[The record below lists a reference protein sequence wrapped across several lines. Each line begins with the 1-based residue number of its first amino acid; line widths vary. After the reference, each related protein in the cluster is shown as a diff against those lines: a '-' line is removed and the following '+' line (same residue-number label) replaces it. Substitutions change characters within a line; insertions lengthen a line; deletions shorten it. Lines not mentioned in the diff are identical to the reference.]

1 MIVLGIE
8 TSCDETGC
16 GIVDAGYRVLGES
29 LYTQAATHAKFGG
42 VVPEVAARAH
52 LEKIQPV
59 VSAALEA
66 ARAHSGITLAD
77 VDVIA
82 HTRGPGL
89 LGPLLVGSSFAQ
101 GLGRALGKPVMG
113 LNHLEGHLASAY
125 LTDPTFEPPFLAL
138 LVSGGHTELVHV
150 GANLE
155 FRVLGS
161 TRDDAAGEAFDKS
174 GKLLG
179 LGYPAGAE
187 VSGLAESGRRDALQL
202 PRALMEKGNLEF
214 SFSGLKSAVARAAQQ
229 CVATGGEDA
238 LLAARADF
246 CASLETAIADVLV
259 KKTVWAMR
267 DLDETQLIVA
277 GGVAANSW
285 LRARMLDT
293 AQREGWRLV
302 LPERRFCGDNG
313 VMMAAAA
320 QKRIQLGKWPRVAEP
335 TGASMGVSAGLRWE

>member
-1 MIVLGIE
+1 MVVLGIE

-16 GIVDAGYRVLGES
+16 GLVDENYRVLGES

-42 VVPEVAARAH
+42 VVPEIAARAH
-52 LEKIQPV
+52 LEKIQAV
-59 VSAALEA
+59 VEAALED
-66 ARAHSGITLAD
+66 SGLSLDAI
-77 VDVIA
+77 DVIA

-101 GLGRALGKPVMG
+101 GLARALGKPVMG

-125 LTDPTFEPPFLAL
+125 LTDPAFEPPFVAL
-138 LVSGGHTELVHV
+138 LVSGGHTELLHV
-150 GANLE
+150 GPNLE
-155 FRVLGS
+155 FTVLGA

-187 VSGLAESGRRDALQL
+187 VGRLAAEGRRDFLPL
-202 PRALMEKGNLEF
+202 PRALMERGNLEF
-214 SFSGLKSAVARAAQQ
+214 SFSGLKTAVAREAQKRG
-229 CVATGGEDA
+229 ADT
-238 LLAARADF
+238 LLAERADF

-259 KKTVWAMR
+259 KKTLWAMR
-267 DLDETQLIVA
+267 QRDETKLILG
-277 GGVAANSW
+277 GGVAANAY
-285 LRARMLDT
+285 LRERMTEMAR
-293 AQREGWRLV
+293 REGFRLV

-320 QKRIQLGKWPRVAEP
+320 QKRIQLGRWPQ
-335 TGASMGVSAGLRWE
+335 TGVVTAGLRWE

>member
-16 GIVDAGYRVLGES
+16 GIVDADYHVLGEA

-59 VSAALEA
+59 VEAALESA
-66 ARAHSGITLAD
+66 GLALEA

-125 LTDPTFEPPFLAL
+125 LTDPAFEPPFLAL

-150 GANLE
+150 GPNLE
-155 FRVLGS
+155 FRVLGA

-187 VSGLAESGRRDALQL
+187 VGRLAESGRRDFLDL

-214 SFSGLKSAVARAAQQ
+214 SFSGLKSAVSREAQKCAA
-229 CVATGGEDA
+229 AGGEEA
-238 LLAARADF
+238 LHAARADF

-259 KKTVWAMR
+259 KKTLWAMR

-285 LRARMLDT
+285 LRARMSET
-293 AQREGWRLV
+293 ARREGWRLV
-302 LPERRFCGDNG
+302 LPDRGFCGDNG

-320 QKRIQLGKWPRVAEP
+320 QKRIQLGKWPQA
-335 TGASMGVSAGLRWE
+335 AGVSAGLRWE

>member
-16 GIVDAGYRVLGES
+16 GLVDENYRVLGEA
-29 LYTQAATHAKFGG
+29 LYTQAETHARFGG
-42 VVPEVAARAH
+42 VVPEIAARAH
-52 LEKIQPV
+52 LEKIEPV
-59 VSAALEA
+59 AETALRSAGLEWDA
-66 ARAHSGITLAD
+66 

-101 GLGRALGKPVMG
+101 GLARALGKPVMG

-125 LTDPTFEPPFLAL
+125 LTDPTFEPPFVAL
-138 LVSGGHTELVHV
+138 LVSGGHTELLHV
-150 GANLE
+150 GPNLE
-155 FRVLGS
+155 FTVLGA

-187 VSGLAESGRRDALQL
+187 VGRLAAEGRRDFLPL
-202 PRALMEKGNLEF
+202 PRALMERGNLEF
-214 SFSGLKSAVARAAQQ
+214 SFSGLKTAVAREAQKR
-229 CVATGGEDA
+229 DA
-238 LLAARADF
+238 DTLLAERADF

-259 KKTVWAMR
+259 KKTLWAMR
-267 DLDETQLIVA
+267 QRDETKLILG
-277 GGVAANSW
+277 GGVAANAY
-285 LRARMLDT
+285 LRERMTEMAR
-293 AQREGWRLV
+293 REGFRLV

-320 QKRIQLGKWPRVAEP
+320 QKRIQLGRWPQ
-335 TGASMGVSAGLRWE
+335 TGVVTAGLRWE

>member
-1 MIVLGIE
+1 MIILGIE

-16 GIVDAGYRVLGES
+16 GLVDEHYRVLGEA
-29 LYTQAATHAKFGG
+29 LYTQAETHAKFGG

-52 LEKIQPV
+52 LEKIRPV
-59 VSAALEA
+59 AEAALA
-66 ARAHSGITLAD
+66 NAGIALDA

-125 LTDPTFEPPFLAL
+125 LTDPSFEPPFLAL

-155 FRVLGS
+155 FRVLGA

-187 VSGLAESGRRDALQL
+187 VGRLAESGRRDFLDL
-202 PRALMEKGNLEF
+202 PRALMEAGNLEF
-214 SFSGLKSAVARAAQQ
+214 SFSGLKSAVAREVQKRDPE
-229 CVATGGEDA
+229 TLERE
-238 LLAARADF
+238 RADF

-259 KKTVWAMR
+259 KKTAWAMR
-267 DLDETQLIVA
+267 DLDETKLIVA
-277 GGVAANSW
+277 GGVAANTH
-285 LRARMLDT
+285 LRARMT
-293 AQREGWRLV
+293 EAAEREGWRLV

-320 QKRIQLGKWPRVAEP
+320 QKRIQLDKWP
-335 TGASMGVSAGLRWE
+335 ASGSVTAGLRWE

>member
-1 MIVLGIE
+1 MLLLGIE

-16 GIVDAGYRVLGES
+16 GVVNDRFEVLGDA
-29 LYTQAATHAKFGG
+29 LYTQAETHAKFGG

-52 LEKIQPV
+52 LEKIRAV
-59 VSAALEA
+59 AESAVERAGIRLE
-66 ARAHSGITLAD
+66 D

-125 LTDPTFEPPFLAL
+125 LTDPSFEPPFLAL

-150 GANLE
+150 GPGLE
-155 FRVLGS
+155 FRVLGA

-179 LGYPAGAE
+179 LGYPAGAA
-187 VSGLAESGRRDALQL
+187 VSRLAENGRRDFVDL
-202 PRALMEKGNLEF
+202 PRALMERGNLEF
-214 SFSGLKSAVARAAQQ
+214 SFSGLKTAMAREIARRDA
-229 CVATGGEDA
+229 DA
-238 LLAARADF
+238 LEREKADL
-246 CASLETAIADVLV
+246 CASLEEAIVDALL
-259 KKTVWAMR
+259 KKTLWAMR
-267 DLDETQLIVA
+267 GLDETRLIVA
-277 GGVAANSW
+277 GGVAANAR
-285 LRARMLDT
+285 LRARMAEL
-293 AQREGWRLV
+293 AEREGWKLV

-320 QKRIQLGKWPRVAEP
+320 MKRVQLGKWPA
-335 TGASMGVSAGLRWE
+335 GGGVSAGLRWE

>member
-16 GIVDAGYRVLGES
+16 GIVDANYRVLGEA
-29 LYTQAATHAKFGG
+29 LYSQAATHARFGG

-52 LEKIQPV
+52 LDKIQPV
-59 VSAALEA
+59 VEAALAQAEQ
-66 ARAHSGITLAD
+66 SGVALAD

-125 LTDPTFEPPFLAL
+125 LTDPSFEPPFLAL

-150 GANLE
+150 SANLE
-155 FRVLGS
+155 FRVLGA
-161 TRDDAAGEAFDKS
+161 TRDDAAGEAFDKG

-187 VSGLAESGRRDALQL
+187 VGRLAESGRRDFLDL
-202 PRALMEKGNLEF
+202 PRALMERGDRDNLEF
-214 SFSGLKSAVARAAQQ
+214 SFSGLKSAVARA
-229 CVATGGEDA
+229 VRKTLDDGGEDA

-246 CASLETAIADVLV
+246 CASLETAITDVLV
-259 KKTVWAMR
+259 KKTLRAMR
-267 DLDETQLIVA
+267 DLDETRLIVA
-277 GGVAANSW
+277 GGVAANTW
-285 LRARMLDT
+285 LRARMTET
-293 AQREGWRLV
+293 AAREGWRLV
-302 LPERRFCGDNG
+302 LPSRAFCGDNG

-320 QKRIQLGKWPRVAEP
+320 QKRLQLGKWPQA
-335 TGASMGVSAGLRWE
+335 GGVSAGLRWE